1 MMMDWA
7 FSLSLHSSR
16 SSCICEGLKFWS
28 LSSRSLTRFSL
39 VKLYCRR
46 CHKATTCTH
55 LSVLKDSC
63 MPTAR
68 LKCWSLRTLFI
79 LELGQ
84 RDLSQNLILIF
95 FVRIITRG
103 AYPIRIQMLLP
114 WVDGGMIWTLAPG
127 GLALCTLSARLFLHL
142 KLSLHSTLEC
152 KV

>member
-1 MMMDWA
+1 MMALA
-7 FSLSLHSSR
+7 FGICLPRSR
-16 SSCICEGLKFWS
+16 GSCICEGLEFWS

-46 CHKATTCTH
+46 CHKAATCTH
-55 LSVLKDSC
+55 LSVLKDSN
-63 MPTAR
+63 MPTAK

-79 LELGQ
+79 LELGLS
-84 RDLSQNLILIF
+84 DLAHNLILIF